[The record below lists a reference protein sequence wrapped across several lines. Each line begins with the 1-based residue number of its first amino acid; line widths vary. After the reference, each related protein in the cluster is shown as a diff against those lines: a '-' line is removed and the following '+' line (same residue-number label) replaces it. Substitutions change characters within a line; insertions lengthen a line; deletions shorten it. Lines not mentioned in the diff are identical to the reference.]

1 MMLHDALDEGVA
13 LEQKIVDALK
23 KRNMTLTTAESC
35 TGGLLAGTLI
45 NVSGISDIFNEGYI
59 TYANASKEKL
69 LGVRKETLENDGAV
83 SETCAREM
91 AIGAVKASGARASLA
106 VTGIA
111 GPGGGTEEKPV
122 GLVYIGCCIDDQVW
136 VERHLMDGD
145 RQNVRRY
152 TVQQAMEMLLR
163 CIEQWDKH

>member
-1 MMLHDALDEGVA
+1 MLHDALDEGVA
-13 LEQKIVDALK
+13 LEQQIVDALK

-122 GLVYIGCCIDDQVW
+122 GLVYNGCCIDDQVW